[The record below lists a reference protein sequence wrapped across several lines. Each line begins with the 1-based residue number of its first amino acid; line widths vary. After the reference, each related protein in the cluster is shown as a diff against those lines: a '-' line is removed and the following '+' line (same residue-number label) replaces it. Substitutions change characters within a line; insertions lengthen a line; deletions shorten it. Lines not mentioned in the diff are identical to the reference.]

1 MALLNK
7 KTFMKQTGKG
17 RQSLTM
23 QGMFRAMM
31 EGGYYPKFNKTH
43 ITFAHDDNIAVVEYE
58 EGILSVRLF
67 FTIDEEAYDL
77 FLEASNQTMLETF
90 IVKPVLLDDMKT
102 IMFSCET
109 FCDTLREFRKLFPRC
124 IRLITESL
132 AMHKKEMKILIA
144 ESDRSR
150 KEIPATDTQMTVAGI
165 NIRNKIMS

>member
-1 MALLNK
+1 MAEHNK
-7 KTFMKQTGKG
+7 QTYMKQTGKG

-132 AMHKKEMKILIA
+132 AMHKKEMKILMA
-144 ESDRSR
+144 EEDSTR